1 MTAVELRDML
11 RSYLIDLS
19 SVNIILEFEE
29 ETSDT
34 GLDMYLAM
42 ALAQTRMS
50 PPYLASLNYDLTTFP
65 MPALLVHL
73 GALECL
79 KSNGIFQARND
90 VQYNNS
96 GISLKAHDGQR
107 YNTQIQYL
115 ENTVAKE
122 MDMWTKFKIQINCQ
136 NCYGGVWSPYA
147 TLNGRRPV

>member
-1 MTAVELRDML
+1 ML

-19 SVNIILEFEE
+19 SVNIILEFDTEN
-29 ETSDT
+29 SDT
-34 GLDMYLAM
+34 ALDMYLAM
-42 ALAQTRMS
+42 ALSQCMMS
-50 PPYLASLNYDLTTFP
+50 PPFLKQLNYDLTTFP
-65 MPALLVHL
+65 MPTLLIHAA
-73 GALECL
+73 ALECL

-115 ENTVAKE
+115 ENTIARE
-122 MDMWTKFKIQINCQ
+122 MDYWTKFKIQINIQ
-136 NCYGGVWSPYA
+136 GCYGGIWSPYA